1 MISSVQFFFSSV
13 KLHRRNVGG
22 PDRGRGKNESFTVQ
36 LRKRIEEMQVVAEKE
51 TEQWPRMQAD
61 KHLFRDNKTFH
72 VDNGVG
78 GIKHKRFLEIN
89 LEVSGDFLRE
99 TKTLLL
105 ES

>member
-1 MISSVQFFFSSV
+1 
-13 KLHRRNVGG
+13 
-22 PDRGRGKNESFTVQ
+22 
-36 LRKRIEEMQVVAEKE
+36 
-51 TEQWPRMQAD
+51 MQAD